1 MYQCAVSSE
10 AKIGCLT
17 GLDTGEAHLPVKD
30 LPLITPL
37 ETWQVNYK
45 IIKIQLARL
54 TISRDSYS
62 YLEHLVVKLKTKRIK
77 LSIFFLLSNLIQI

>member
-10 AKIGCLT
+10 RAKMGRLT

-37 ETWQVNYK
+37 ETCQVNSK
-45 IIKIQLARL
+45 LIKLQLARV
-54 TISRDSYS
+54 TISSDSYG
-62 YLEHLVVKLKTKRIK
+62 YLEHPVIK
-77 LSIFFLLSNLIQI
+77 L

>member
-10 AKIGCLT
+10 RAKMGRLT

-37 ETWQVNYK
+37 ETCQVNSK
-45 IIKIQLARL
+45 LIKLQLARV
-54 TISRDSYS
+54 TISSDSYG
-62 YLEHLVVKLKTKRIK
+62 YLEQPVIK
-77 LSIFFLLSNLIQI
+77 L

>member
-10 AKIGCLT
+10 RAKMGRLT

-37 ETWQVNYK
+37 ET
-45 IIKIQLARL
+45 
-54 TISRDSYS
+54 
-62 YLEHLVVKLKTKRIK
+62 
-77 LSIFFLLSNLIQI
+77 